1 MPVVEA
7 SGKLNK
13 SVLPK
18 IIFDEANGILVE
30 NFKTQTEKTVA
41 TIFCKALKT
50 FSLDVEDNFFENGG

>member
-1 MPVVEA
+1 M
-7 SGKLNK
+7 
-13 SVLPK
+13 SVLPI